1 VSTTQNSETVDYV
14 NKFRPSSAEI
24 DRRYANVRA
33 AMEEHGLD
41 ALIVSGSEY
50 SGFEGA
56 IRYMAGFHILHR
68 YAYVVIPADGDP
80 VVVFPK
86 EATWVGDHSATFIDN
101 RELPLHCGEWMAG
114 FLKDKGAKKVG
125 VYGLEY
131 IINVRDY
138 SALAATDLEIVDF
151 DIPFDYSRAQK
162 SEEEIASVRHSMEIN
177 KQGVLD
183 VIKAYAPGRTE
194 AELMGVA
201 ENTFSR
207 MGCARNTMDMVQM
220 GPNGSLR
227 PQMVFPTNRP
237 LQDSDGMMYGLEISG
252 EGGHW
257 VEYSR
262 PLMPNGMDDITRDM
276 MDAHQEFH
284 VLVQEHMKAGRTA
297 QEVHKVCMQ
306 PFVDRGYRSGHVCGH
321 SIGMT
326 MIEMPRIGEGFDFVL
341 PENMVCSMHP
351 HVMNEAR
358 SHSLYF
364 QETYRVTA
372 EGGEALSDTA
382 ISAYDGSET
391 ELVPLS

>member
-1 VSTTQNSETVDYV
+1 MSTAQNNDEQDYT
-14 NKFRPSSAEI
+14 NRFRPSQTEI
-24 DRRYANVRA
+24 DRRYSNTRA
-33 AMEEHGLD
+33 AMEQHGLD
-41 ALIVSGSEY
+41 ALIISGSEY

-68 YAYVVIPADGDP
+68 YSYVVITANADP
-80 VVVFPK
+80 VVIFPK
-86 EATWVGDHSATFIDN
+86 EATWVGDHSATFLKN
-101 RELPLHCGEWMAG
+101 RELPLHCGEWMADY
-114 FLKDKGAKKVG
+114 LKGQGAKKVG
-125 VYGLEY
+125 IYGLEY
-131 IINVRDY
+131 IMNVRDY
-138 SALAATDLEIVDF
+138 KAVAAAGFELVDF

-162 SEEEIASVRHSMEIN
+162 SDEEIASVRHSMEIN

-183 VIKAYAPGRTE
+183 VIKAYAPGKTE

-201 ENTFSR
+201 ENTFSSA
-207 MGCARNTMDMVQM
+207 GCARNTMDMVQM
-220 GPNGSLR
+220 GRNGSLL
-227 PQMVFPTNRP
+227 PQMVFPSNRP

-262 PLMPNGMDDITRDM
+262 PLMPNGMDEITQDM

-284 VLVQEHMKAGRTA
+284 VLVRENMKAGRTA
-297 QEVHKVCMQ
+297 AEVHKVCMQ

-351 HVMNEAR
+351 HVMNEER
-358 SHSLYF
+358 THSLYF

-372 EGGEALSDTA
+372 EGGEPLSGTA
-382 ISAYDGSET
+382 IRTYDGSET
-391 ELVPLS
+391 ELAPVD

>member
-1 VSTTQNSETVDYV
+1 MNTAQNIDTQDYV
-14 NKFRPSSAEI
+14 NRFRPSQAEI
-24 DRRYANVRA
+24 DRRYSNTRA

-41 ALIVSGSEY
+41 ALVIAGNEY

-68 YAYVVIPADGDP
+68 YSYVVITHNADP

-86 EATWVGDHSATFIDN
+86 EATWVGDHSATFIKQ
-101 RELPLHCGEWMAG
+101 RELPLHCGEWITG
-114 FLKDKGAKKVG
+114 YLKDNGAKKVG
-125 VYGLEY
+125 VYGLEF
-131 IINVRDY
+131 IVNVRDY
-138 SALAATDLEIVDF
+138 KALAAGGFELVDF

-162 SEEEIASVRHSMEIN
+162 SDEEIASVRHSMEIN

-183 VIKAYAPGRTE
+183 VIKAYAPGKTE
-194 AELMGVA
+194 AELMGIA
-201 ENTFSR
+201 ENTFVSA
-207 MGCARNTMDMVQM
+207 GCARNTMDMVQM
-220 GPNGSLR
+220 GPNGSLL

-262 PLMPNGMDDITRDM
+262 PLMPNGMDAITQDM
-276 MDAHQEFH
+276 MDAQQEFH
-284 VLVQEHMKAGRTA
+284 VLVRENMKAGRTA
-297 QEVHKVCMQ
+297 EEVHKICMQ

-351 HVMNEAR
+351 HVMNEER
-358 SHSLYF
+358 THSLYF

-372 EGGEALSDTA
+372 NGGEPLSGTA
-382 ISAYDGSET
+382 IKAYDGTET
-391 ELVPLS
+391 ELTPV

>member
-1 VSTTQNSETVDYV
+1 MNTAQQAGTPEYTNR
-14 NKFRPSSAEI
+14 FRPSQAEI
-24 DRRYANVRA
+24 DRRYRNVRA
-33 AMEEHGLD
+33 AMEQHGLD
-41 ALIVSGSEY
+41 ALVICGNEY
-50 SGFEGA
+50 TGFEGA

-68 YAYVVIPADGDP
+68 YAYVVVTLNDDP
-80 VVVFPK
+80 VVIFPK
-86 EATWVGDHSATFIDN
+86 EATWVGDHSATFVKR
-101 RELPLHCGEWMAG
+101 RELPVHCGEWMTDY
-114 FLKDKGAKKVG
+114 LKGRRAKKVG

-138 SALAATDLEIVDF
+138 KALASADFELVDF
-151 DIPFDYSRAQK
+151 DIPFDYARAQK
-162 SEEEIASVRHSMEIN
+162 SDEEIASVRHSMEIN

-183 VIKAYAPGRTE
+183 VIKAYRPGITE
-194 AELMGVA
+194 GALMGVA
-201 ENTFSR
+201 EQTFASL
-207 MGCARNTMDMVQM
+207 GCARNTMDMVQM

-237 LQDSDGMMYGLEISG
+237 LQDSDGMMYGLEIAG

-262 PLMPNGMDDITRDM
+262 PLMPNGMDAITQDM
-276 MDAHQEFH
+276 MDAQQEFH
-284 VLVQEHMKAGRTA
+284 VLVREHMKAGRTA
-297 QEVHKVCMQ
+297 EQVHKICMQ

-351 HVMNEAR
+351 HVMNEER
-358 SHSLYF
+358 THSLYF

-372 EGGEALSDTA
+372 AGGEPLSGTA
-382 ISAYDGSET
+382 IRAYDGTET
-391 ELVPLS
+391 ELAPV

>member
-1 VSTTQNSETVDYV
+1 MNTAHGNDAQDYV
-14 NKFRPSSAEI
+14 NRFRPSQTEI
-24 DRRYANVRA
+24 DRRYSNTRA
-33 AMEEHGLD
+33 AMEQHGLD
-41 ALIVSGSEY
+41 ALIISGSEY

-68 YAYVVIPADGDP
+68 YSYVVITANADP
-80 VVVFPK
+80 VVIFPK
-86 EATWVGDHSATFIDN
+86 EATWVGDHSATFLKN
-101 RELPLHCGEWMAG
+101 RELPLHCGEWMADY
-114 FLKDKGAKKVG
+114 LKGKGAKKVG
-125 VYGLEY
+125 IYGLEY
-131 IINVRDY
+131 IMNVRDY
-138 SALAATDLEIVDF
+138 KAVAAGGFELVDF

-162 SEEEIASVRHSMEIN
+162 SDEEIASVRHSMAIN

-183 VIKAYAPGRTE
+183 VIKAYAPGKTE

-207 MGCARNTMDMVQM
+207 AGCARNTMDMVQM
-220 GPNGSLR
+220 GSNGSLL

-237 LQDSDGMMYGLEISG
+237 LKDSDGMVYGLEISG

-262 PLMPNGMDDITRDM
+262 PLMPNGMDEITQDM

-284 VLVQEHMKAGRTA
+284 VLVRENMKAGRTA
-297 QEVHKVCMQ
+297 AEVHKVCMT

-341 PENMVCSMHP
+341 PENMICSMHP
-351 HVMNEAR
+351 HVMNEER
-358 SHSLYF
+358 THSLYF

-372 EGGEALSDTA
+372 EGGEPLSGTA
-382 ISAYDGSET
+382 IKSYDGTET
-391 ELVPLS
+391 ELAAI

>member
-1 VSTTQNSETVDYV
+1 MSTAQQLDTQQYTNR
-14 NKFRPSSAEI
+14 FRPSQAEI
-24 DRRYANVRA
+24 DRRYRNVRA
-33 AMEEHGLD
+33 AMEQHGLD
-41 ALIVSGSEY
+41 ALVISGSEY

-68 YAYVVIPADGDP
+68 YAYVVVTPNDDP

-86 EATWVGDHSATFIDN
+86 EATWVGDHSATFVER
-101 RELPLHCGEWMAG
+101 RELPVHCGEWMADY
-114 FLKDKGAKKVG
+114 LKSQGAKKVG
-125 VYGLEY
+125 LYGMEY

-138 SALAATDLEIVDF
+138 KALAAADFDLVDF
-151 DIPFDYSRAQK
+151 DIPFDYARAQK
-162 SEEEIASVRHSMEIN
+162 SDEEIASVRHSMEIN

-183 VIKAYAPGRTE
+183 VIKAYSPGKTE
-194 AELMGVA
+194 GELMGVA
-201 ENTFSR
+201 EQTFVAL
-207 MGCARNTMDMVQM
+207 GCARNTMDMVQM

-262 PLMPNGMDDITRDM
+262 PLMPNGMDVITQDM
-276 MDAHQEFH
+276 MDAQQEFH
-284 VLVQEHMKAGRTA
+284 VLVREHMKAGRTA
-297 QEVHKVCMQ
+297 QEVHKICMQ

-351 HVMNEAR
+351 HVMNEER
-358 SHSLYF
+358 THSLYF
-364 QETYRVTA
+364 QETYRVTP
-372 EGGEALSDTA
+372 EGGEPLSGTA
-382 ISAYDGSET
+382 IKAYDGTET
-391 ELVPLS
+391 ELTPV